1 VAGGVGHA
9 RPQADPV
16 LVTSPVIRAAG
27 GVVVRQGH
35 ERAPVVALIHRPK
48 YDDWSLP
55 KGKLHPGEDER
66 DAAIRE
72 VLEETGLRCE
82 IERDLGVVRYADRF
96 GRPKIVR
103 YFAMTCED
111 GPFTPTEEVDEMRW
125 SPLPEAAGLLSYEH
139 DAEVLRSAVAQQ
151 AGTND

>member
-1 VAGGVGHA
+1 M
-9 RPQADPV
+9 
-16 LVTSPVIRAAG
+16 TSRVIRAAG
-27 GVVVRQGH
+27 GVVVRQGQ

-48 YDDWSLP
+48 YDDWSFP
-55 KGKLHPGEDER
+55 KGKLLPGEDER
-66 DAAIRE
+66 EAAIRE

-111 GPFTPTEEVDEMRW
+111 GPFTPTEEVDQLRW
-125 SPLPEAAGLLSYEH
+125 SLLPEAAALLTYEH
-139 DAEVLRSAVAQQ
+139 DADVLRSAVAELR
-151 AGTND
+151 GRRI